1 MTEPA
6 QAPLPG
12 KNFNDQLRKGA
23 AMIGNLLFAVA
34 KEGVAAYVA
43 QMYACEWNIDDKLR
57 IRKVKQADGKP
68 GFIVFDMNHADQDLR
83 RLDCFGEWQQKPHGN
98 SGFSDNQGEWRDDTE
113 FDTFEEAA
121 RLAADVLKYQ
131 GGKK

>member
-1 MTEPA
+1 MSGPNPGPG
-6 QAPLPG
+6 PLPG

-34 KEGVAAYVA
+34 KEGVAAYIA

-68 GFIVFDMNHADQDLR
+68 GFIVFDAAVVGTVDR
-83 RLDCFGEWQQKPHGN
+83 RLDYMGEWANVPKDGPGVGQRLA
-98 SGFSDNQGEWRDDTE
+98 EWRDDTE
-113 FDTFEEAA
+113 FDSFEEAA
-121 RLAADVLKYQ
+121 RIAAEHIK
-131 GGKK
+131 GEG

>member
-1 MTEPA
+1 MSGPNPGPG
-6 QAPLPG
+6 PLPG

-34 KEGVAAYVA
+34 KEGVAAYIA

-68 GFIVFDMNHADQDLR
+68 GFIVFGERDPAEW
-83 RLDCFGEWQQKPHGN
+83 RLTYMGEWEQKPHGN
-98 SGFSDNQGEWRDDTE
+98 SSFKDYIAEWRDNTE
-113 FDTFEEAA
+113 FDSFEEAA
-121 RLAADVLKYQ
+121 RIAAEHIK
-131 GGKK
+131 GEG